1 MYLIETDYTPDQSSF
16 RNRPQKPLLPIR
28 QFLSSGDSV
37 AEIRFSHF
45 EYKDA
50 ASCRST
56 FAKTIKYY
64 NLQQQVSV
72 RMAGKK
78 VYLIRKEA
86 RP

>member
-16 RNRPQKPLLPIR
+16 RNRPQKPLLLIR